1 MKISNSLDITVFQS
15 QIYDM
20 LSKVISKNTSVH
32 VCVYNVHC
40 RGMRKIPLKT
50 YSYPLKLL
58 TRAFYLLHGGNEDI

>member
-40 RGMRKIPLKT
+40 RGMLKNHFKHIPT
-50 YSYPLKLL
+50 PLSS
-58 TRAFYLLHGGNEDI
+58 